1 MGMTTQLVIGH
12 RSSLTMRIP
21 RMVVGQTKR
30 LLGFQAPMAHCAH
43 LLARAGLV
51 HRKCQMESQRSPI
64 VSCRW
69 VQQNVVFCC
78 ATSTAIA
85 EEMHR
90 ASLCGARPECAHMM
104 TTQLVLGHRSSLT
117 TRIPRLVVGQTKR
130 QLGSQAPKARSAHP
144 LARAGLVRQKCQMES
159 QRSPTVG

>member
-1 MGMTTQLVIGH
+1 MGTQLVMGH

-21 RMVVGQTKR
+21 RMGAGQTKR
-30 LLGFQAPMAHCAH
+30 LLGSQAPMAHCAH

-69 VQQNVVFCC
+69 VQQNVVCCC

-85 EEMHR
+85 EKMHR
-90 ASLCGARPECAHMM
+90 ASLCGARPECARMM
-104 TTQLVLGHRSSLT
+104 TTQLV
-117 TRIPRLVVGQTKR
+117 I
-130 QLGSQAPKARSAHP
+130 
-144 LARAGLVRQKCQMES
+144 GLQ
-159 QRSPTVG
+159 SPQSRVCLILSCEGP